1 MVDPALLA
9 AGTVP
14 EHHAATGRAVFRRP
28 GQRDLRTAT
37 HDQHGMRPVDGRVGV
52 EHFGELVLAVLAFLE
67 QLAVRIGG
75 HVQAR
80 AQRGHHVR
88 LARQLLAVELVVT
101 RVVVEGVHRE
111 ARAAAH
117 LVVAGGADEGQRS
130 ALGGVVELHRLLLA
144 RRITRDQGTVMHVHR
159 HQATTRREL
168 AVHQILRPALQVGFG
183 HLSAGAQTAGLAVG
197 QHELLPAVAGIDD
210 IALGLR
216 HHGSARNT
224 LRGRQQRLGGVALD
238 VVGVDLRSRQTRTH
252 VDPAMGIHRD
262 GARIL
267 RPRLLGQ
274 LAVILQ

>member
-1 MVDPALLA
+1 MIDPALLT

-14 EHHAATGRAVFRRP
+14 EHHAAAGRAVFRRA
-28 GQRDLRTAT
+28 GQRDLRTAP
-37 HDQHGMRPVDGRVGV
+37 HDQHGVRPVDGRVGV
-52 EHFGELVLAVLAFLE
+52 QHFRELVLAVLILLE

-80 AQRGHHVR
+80 AQCGHHVR

-101 RVVVEGVHRE
+101 RAVVEGVHRE

-144 RRITRDQGTVMHVHR
+144 RRIARDQGTVMHVHR

-183 HLSAGAQTAGLAVG
+183 HPRPRTQAAGLAVG
-197 QHELLPAVAGIDD
+197 QHELLLAVAGIDNV
-210 IALGLR
+210 ALGLR
-216 HHGSARNT
+216 HHGGARNT

-238 VVGVDLRSRQTRTH
+238 VVGVDLRSRQTRSH
-252 VDPAMGIHRD
+252 VDPTMGIHRD

-267 RPRLLGQ
+267 RPRLLRQ
-274 LAVILQ
+274 LAMILQ